1 MMRAAGI
8 AAVGVCAAAALA
20 AAPMARGDAPCNK
33 GFRDTTA
40 AERAAQTTILQAVKR
55 ALPPAPAGW
64 VIVGDDQISITTN
77 LCRDYEAAPW
87 SYHFGRSYTRVD
99 DQAARD
105 KIMRDAAA
113 TAAAAQA
120 KKQPRLDALVAR
132 MQKLNQTQVALL
144 QKGDM
149 AGATALNDQI
159 AALQAQYQAVV
170 DEGDSQ
176 AQLTASFAEAGRDQ
190 HMSISVQVN
199 SNQVKPQ
206 DGATVMP
213 PPAGAR
219 TAYRWSNTRDGV
231 TEDRVLMLLGQWRS
245 TTDGVWKRVL
255 HPEMAPTAAQV
266 MTIEVTADPGRIA
279 GIVGAIDIRTLA
291 TKVPN

>member
-1 MMRAAGI
+1 MRAVGI
-8 AAVGVCAAAALA
+8 AAVGACAAAA
-20 AAPMARGDAPCNK
+20 MAFSAVAHGDAPCNK
-33 GFRDTTA
+33 GYRDTTP

-64 VIVGDDQISITTN
+64 VIVGDDQISVMTS
-77 LCRDYEAAPW
+77 LCRDYEGAPW
-87 SYHFGRSYTRVD
+87 NYHFGRSYTRVD

-105 KIMRDAAA
+105 KIMADAAA
-113 TAAAAQA
+113 IAAADQA
-120 KKQPRLDALVAR
+120 KKQPRLDALMAR
-132 MQKLNQTQVALL
+132 MQKLSQTQVALI

-149 AGATALNDQI
+149 AGATALDGEMVK
-159 AALQAQYQAVV
+159 LQEQYQKVS

-176 AQLTASFAEAGRDQ
+176 AQLTASFAEASRDQ
-190 HMSISVQVN
+190 HMYVSVQVN
-199 SNQVKPQ
+199 SNQVKP
-206 DGATVMP
+206 DNDAKVMP

-219 TAYRWSNTRDGV
+219 AAYRWSTNREGV
-231 TEDRVLMLLGQWRS
+231 IEDHVLMLLGQWRPMA
-245 TTDGVWKRVL
+245 DNVWRRVL

-279 GIVGAIDIRTLA
+279 GILSSIDVRTLA

>member
-1 MMRAAGI
+1 MAFSAA
-8 AAVGVCAAAALA
+8 
-20 AAPMARGDAPCNK
+20 ARGDAPCNK
-33 GFRDTTA
+33 GYRDTTA
-40 AERAAQTTILQAVKR
+40 AERGAVTAVLQAAKR

-64 VIVGDDQISITTN
+64 VIAGDDQFSVPQN

-87 SYHFGRSYTRVD
+87 TYHFGRSYTRVD

-105 KIMRDAAA
+105 KIMADAAA
-113 TAAAAQA
+113 AAAAAQA
-120 KKQPRLDALVAR
+120 KKQPRLDALMAR
-132 MQKLNQTQVALL
+132 IQKLSQTQVALI

-149 AGATALNDQI
+149 AGATALNDEM
-159 AALQAQYQAVV
+159 ARLQDQYNAVQ

-176 AQLTASFAEAGRDQ
+176 AQLNASFAEASRDQ

-199 SNQVKPQ
+199 SNQENPNS
-206 DGATVMP
+206 DATVMP

-219 TAYRWSNTRDGV
+219 TAYRWSTNRDGV
-231 TEDRVLMLLGQWRS
+231 IEDHVLMLLGQWRS
-245 TTDGVWKRVL
+245 SADGVWKRVL

-266 MTIEVTADPGRIA
+266 MTIRVTADPGRIA
-279 GIVGAIDIRTLA
+279 GILSSIDVRTLA

>member
-1 MMRAAGI
+1 MHPAGF
-8 AAVGVCAAAALA
+8 AAVCACAAAAMVFSA
-20 AAPMARGDAPCNK
+20 VARGDAPCNK

-40 AERAAQTTILQAVKR
+40 AERGAVTAVLQAAKR
-55 ALPPAPAGW
+55 ALPPAPTGW
-64 VIVGDDQISITTN
+64 VIVGDDQISVTTN

-87 SYHFGRSYTRVD
+87 TYHFGRSYTRVD

-105 KIMRDAAA
+105 KIMADAAA
-113 TAAAAQA
+113 AAAAVQA
-120 KKQPRLDALVAR
+120 KKQPRLDALMAR
-132 MQKLNQTQVALL
+132 MEKLTKTQVALI

-149 AGATALNDQI
+149 AGATALNEEMARLQDQ
-159 AALQAQYQAVV
+159 YKAVQ

-176 AQLTASFAEAGRDQ
+176 AQLNASFAEASRDQ

-199 SNQVKPQ
+199 SNQVRPDNNAK
-206 DGATVMP
+206 VMP

-219 TAYRWSNTRDGV
+219 AAYRWSTDREGLI
-231 TEDRVLMLLGQWRS
+231 EDHVLMLLGQWRPMA
-245 TTDGVWKRVL
+245 DNVWKRVL

-266 MTIEVTADPGRIA
+266 ITIEVTADPGRIA
-279 GIVGAIDIRTLA
+279 GIVGAIDVRTLA

>member
-1 MMRAAGI
+1 MRPAGF
-8 AAVGVCAAAALA
+8 AAVCACAAAAMVFSA
-20 AAPMARGDAPCNK
+20 VARGDAPCNK
-33 GFRDTTA
+33 GFRDSTP

-55 ALPPAPAGW
+55 ALPPAPGGW

-105 KIMRDAAA
+105 KIMADAAA

-120 KKQPRLDALVAR
+120 KKQPRLDALMAR
-132 MQKLNQTQVALL
+132 MEKLTKTQVALI

-149 AGATALNDQI
+149 AGATALNDEM
-159 AALQAQYQAVV
+159 ARLQEQYKAVI
-170 DEGDSQ
+170 DEGDSDT
-176 AQLTASFAEAGRDQ
+176 QLTASLAEASRDQ
-190 HMSISVQVN
+190 HMHISVGVN
-199 SNQVKPQ
+199 SNQVKP
-206 DGATVMP
+206 DNDATVMP

-219 TAYRWSNTRDGV
+219 AAYRWSTTQDGV
-231 TEDRVLMLLGQWRS
+231 TEDHVLILLGQWRPMA
-245 TTDGVWKRVL
+245 DNVWKRVL

-266 MTIEVTADPGRIA
+266 MTIRVAADPGRIA
-279 GIVGAIDIRTLA
+279 GIISSIDVRTLA

>member
-1 MMRAAGI
+1 MRTKTI
-8 AAVGVCAAAALA
+8 LVTMVCALA
-20 AAPMARGDAPCNK
+20 ATPTARGDAPCNK
-33 GFRDTTA
+33 GYRDTTA
-40 AERAAQTTILQAVKR
+40 AERGAVTAMLQAAKR
-55 ALPPAPAGW
+55 ALPPAPTGW
-64 VIVGDDQISITTN
+64 VIAGDDQFSVPQN

-87 SYHFGRSYTRVD
+87 TYHFGRSYTRVD

-105 KIMRDAAA
+105 KIMADAAA
-113 TAAAAQA
+113 AAAAAQA
-120 KKQPRLDALVAR
+120 KKQPRLDALMAR
-132 MQKLNQTQVALL
+132 IQKLSQTQVALI

-149 AGATALNDQI
+149 AGATALNDQM
-159 AALQAQYQAVV
+159 AALQAQYQAVA

-176 AQLTASFAEAGRDQ
+176 AQLNASFAEATRDQ

-199 SNQVKPQ
+199 SNQARPS

-219 TAYRWSNTRDGV
+219 AAYRWSNTRDGV

-245 TTDGVWKRVL
+245 TADGVWKRVL

-266 MTIEVTADPGRIA
+266 ITIEVTADPGRIA
-279 GIVGAIDIRTLA
+279 GIISSIDVASLVA
-291 TKVPN
+291 KVPH

>member
-1 MMRAAGI
+1 MQHTKFMAMMAC
-8 AAVGVCAAAALA
+8 VAALA
-20 AAPMARGDAPCNK
+20 AAPAAQSDAPCNK

-40 AERAAQTTILQAVKR
+40 AERGAVTAVLQAAKR

-64 VIVGDDQISITTN
+64 VIVGDDQISVTTN

-87 SYHFGRSYTRVD
+87 SYHFSRSYTRVD

-105 KIMRDAAA
+105 KIMADAAA

-120 KKQPRLDALVAR
+120 KKQPRLDALMAR
-132 MQKLNQTQVALL
+132 MEKLTRTQVALI

-149 AGATALNDQI
+149 AGATALNEEM
-159 AALQAQYQAVV
+159 AKLQEQYRKVS

-190 HMSISVQVN
+190 HMYISVQVN
-199 SNQVKPQ
+199 SNQVRP
-206 DGATVMP
+206 DNDASVMP

-219 TAYRWSNTRDGV
+219 AAYRWSSNRESV
-231 TEDRVLMLLGQWRS
+231 IEDHVLMLLGQWRPMA
-245 TTDGVWKRVL
+245 DNVWKRVL
-255 HPEMAPTAAQV
+255 HPEMAPTAPQV
-266 MTIEVTADPGRIA
+266 MTITVTADPGRIA
-279 GIVGAIDIRTLA
+279 AIVGAIDVRTLA